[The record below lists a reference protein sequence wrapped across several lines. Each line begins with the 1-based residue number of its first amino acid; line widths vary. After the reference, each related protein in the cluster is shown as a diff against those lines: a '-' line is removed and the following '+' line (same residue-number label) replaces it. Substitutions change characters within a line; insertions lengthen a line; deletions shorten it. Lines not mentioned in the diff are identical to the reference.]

1 MASLLDLAALIRMF
15 CVRFVS
21 GRALGMMIISGREAA
36 E

>member
-1 MASLLDLAALIRMF
+1 MASLLDLPALIRTL
-15 CVRFVS
+15 CLRFVS